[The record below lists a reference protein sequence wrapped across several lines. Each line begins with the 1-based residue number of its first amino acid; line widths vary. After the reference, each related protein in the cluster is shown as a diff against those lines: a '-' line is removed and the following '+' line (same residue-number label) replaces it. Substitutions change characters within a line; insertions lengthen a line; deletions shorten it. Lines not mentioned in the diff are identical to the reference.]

1 MITFSFASQ
10 TYKTGRL
17 IGDIE
22 GSESGPVMMFIGG
35 IHGNE
40 PSGVLAL
47 QQVFD
52 ELESEQTPIR
62 GRLIG
67 VTGNLTALAKNARF
81 ISKDLN
87 RLWNRDFLNHYRSQ
101 TGVDKGST
109 SLDNDHAIAERAEQ
123 VELFGLIEP
132 LITQDRSTYFI
143 DLHTTSAPSVPFIAI
158 NDQLNNR
165 SFAMQFPVPT
175 VLGIEEY
182 LEGPLLSYLNDF
194 GPVALA
200 FEAGQHDDPESVR
213 THKAFIY
220 RALVAAGLLNETR
233 IPGDESSRDE
243 HRLRL
248 EHLGRNYHDFFE
260 VIFRKP
266 LSEED
271 GFRMNPGY
279 KNLAPISKGEVLARD
294 RDGEIRAPMRGRIF
308 MPLYQSSGDDG
319 FFVVR
324 RVPDWALKLSTL
336 LRKVNFE
343 KILICLPGV
352 SRSKDHPD
360 ALIVD
365 KRVARFLAKQI
376 FHLLGYRRKQ
386 EDGRVM
392 IFSRRE
398 ISKQ

>member
-1 MITFSFASQ
+1 MITFSFSGQ
-10 TYKTGRL
+10 HYQTGRI

-22 GSESGPVMMFIGG
+22 GSASGPVLMFIAG

-47 QQVFD
+47 QEVFD
-52 ELESEQTPIR
+52 ELETAQTPIH

-67 VTGNLTALAKNARF
+67 VTGNLPALARNARF

-87 RLWNRDFLNHYRSQ
+87 RIWNRNFMDVFRERS
-101 TGVDKGST
+101 GNFPG
-109 SLDNDHAIAERAEQ
+109 AEQPASDDAVAEHAEQ
-123 VELFGLIEP
+123 VELFRLIEP
-132 LITQDRSTYFI
+132 FIEQDRTTYFI
-143 DLHTTSAPSVPFIAI
+143 DLHSTSAPSVPFIAI

-165 SFAMQFPVPT
+165 SFALQFPVPT

-200 FEAGQHDDPESVR
+200 FEAGQHDDPESVK
-213 THKAFIY
+213 THKSFVYQAM
-220 RALVAAGLLNETR
+220 VTAGVLQETH
-233 IPGDESSRDE
+233 SSNGHSGKSE

-248 EHLGRNYHDFFE
+248 ENLGCAHHDFFE
-260 VIFRKP
+260 VVFRKSISP
-266 LSEED
+266 ND
-271 GFRMNPGY
+271 GFSMKPGY
-279 KNLAPISKGEVLARD
+279 KNLSHIKKDEVLARD
-294 RDGEIRAPMRGRIF
+294 HTGEIRSPMSGQIF
-308 MPLYQSSGDDG
+308 MPLYQSSGEDG

-324 RVPDWALKLSTL
+324 RVPTWALKLSSV

-343 KILICLPGV
+343 RFLTWLPGV
-352 SRSKDHPD
+352 SKSQKHPD
-360 ALIVD
+360 ALIVN
-365 KRVARFLAKQI
+365 KHVARILAKQL

-386 EDGRVM
+386 EDGKVM

-398 ISKQ
+398 IIL